1 MQAKSVNAGQGASW
15 FSCGWNLF
23 KKDYGTWFIMFLV
36 FIGIAIVLSFIP
48 FIGSLALSVITP
60 ALMAGFMYAASQMDH
75 GNSIEIGNL
84 FQGFK
89 DKERLN
95 KLLAL
100 GGLSLLASILLM
112 FVMFA
117 LVGGSAMMNA
127 NETGAV
133 DPQAMMSAGMG
144 ISMLLILLVA
154 LFVAMGF
161 LYATPLVMLDK
172 MAPVESIK
180 TSFSACLKNILPL
193 LVFGIVY
200 FLLAIV
206 AAIPI
211 FLGFLILIPVS
222 ILAMYCSY
230 KSIFH

>member
-23 KKDYGTWFIMFLV
+23 KNDFGTWFIMFLI
-36 FIGIAIVLSFIP
+36 FIGIAIVLSFVP
-48 FIGSLALSVITP
+48 FIGSLTLSVITP
-60 ALMAGFMYAASQMDH
+60 ALIAGFMYSASQMEQ
-75 GNSIEIGNL
+75 GNSIEVGNL

-89 DKERLN
+89 DKERMN

-112 FVMFA
+112 FVVAA
-117 LVGGSAMMNA
+117 LLGGSAMMNVD
-127 NETGAV
+127 ETGAV
-133 DPQAMMSAGMG
+133 DPQAMMTAGMG
-144 ISMLLILLVA
+144 ISMLLVLLVSM
-154 LFVAMGF
+154 FVAMGF
-161 LYATPLVMLDK
+161 LYATPLVMLDN
-172 MAPVESIK
+172 MAPVESVK
-180 TSFSACLKNILPL
+180 TSFSASLKNILPL

-206 AAIPI
+206 AAIPL

-222 ILAMYCSY
+222 MLAMYCSY

>member
-23 KKDYGTWFIMFLV
+23 KQDFGTWFIMFLI
-36 FIGIAIVLSFIP
+36 FIGIVIVLNFIP
-48 FIGSLALSVITP
+48 LIGPMALSVITP
-60 ALMAGFMYAASQMDH
+60 ALMAGFMYSASQMDQ
-75 GNSIEIGNL
+75 GNSVEIAYL

-89 DKERLN
+89 DKQRMN
-95 KLLAL
+95 KLLVL
-100 GGLSLLASILLM
+100 GGLSLLASIALM
-112 FVMFA
+112 LIMFS

-127 NETGAV
+127 SETGTI
-133 DPQAMMSAGMG
+133 DPQAMMSTGMG
-144 ISMLLILLVA
+144 ISMLLILLAA
-154 LFVAMGF
+154 LFVTMGF
-161 LYATPLVMLDK
+161 IYAAPLVMLDN
-172 MAPVESIK
+172 MTPVDSIK

>member
-15 FSCGWNLF
+15 FGCGWGLF
-23 KKDYGTWFIMFLV
+23 KQDFGTWFVMFLIFV
-36 FIGIAIVLSFIP
+36 GIAIVLSVIP
-48 FIGSLALSVITP
+48 FIGSLALSIITP
-60 ALMAGFMYAASQMDH
+60 ALMAGFMYAASQMDQ

-89 DKERLN
+89 DKKRMN

-112 FVMFA
+112 AIMFTM
-117 LVGGSAMMNA
+117 LGGSAMMNVTD
-127 NETGAV
+127 EGAV

-154 LFVAMGF
+154 LFVGMGF
-161 LYATPLVMLDK
+161 LYATPLVMLDD
-172 MAPVESIK
+172 MAPIESIK
-180 TSFSACLKNILPL
+180 TSFSACLTNILPL

-200 FLLAIV
+200 ILLAIV

-211 FLGFLILIPVS
+211 LLGFLILIPVS

>member
-23 KKDYGTWFIMFLV
+23 KKDFGTWFIMFLI

-60 ALMAGFMYAASQMDH
+60 ALIAGFMYSASQMEQ
-75 GNSIEIGNL
+75 GNSIEIGSL

-112 FVMFA
+112 FVMFG
-117 LVGGSAMMNA
+117 LVGGSAVMNTS
-127 NETGAV
+127 ETGAV

-144 ISMLLILLVA
+144 ISMLLVLLVA
-154 LFVAMGF
+154 LFVSMGF

-193 LVFGIVY
+193 LVFSVVY

>member
-23 KKDYGTWFIMFLV
+23 KQDYGTWFIMFLL

-48 FIGSLALSVITP
+48 FIGSLALMVISP
-60 ALMAGFMYAASQMDH
+60 ALMAGFMYAAAEMDQ
-75 GNSIEIGNL
+75 GNTIEIGYL
-84 FQGFK
+84 FQGFR
-89 DKERLN
+89 DKGRMN
-95 KLLAL
+95 KLLTL
-100 GGLSLLASILLM
+100 GVLYLLVQILLM
-112 FVMFA
+112 VITFA
-117 LVGGSAMMNA
+117 LVGGNMM
-127 NETGAV
+127 TGV
-133 DPQAMMSAGMG
+133 GESGEFDPQTMMSGGMM
-144 ISMLLILLVA
+144 ISMLLIFLVA
-154 LFVAMGF
+154 LFIAMGF
-161 LYATPLVMLDK
+161 LYAAPLVMLDNV
-172 MAPVESIK
+172 APVESVK
-180 TSFSACLKNILPL
+180 TSFSACLKNILAL

-222 ILAMYCSY
+222 IVAMYCSY

>member
-1 MQAKSVNAGQGASW
+1 MQAKSVSAGQGASW

-23 KKDYGTWFIMFLV
+23 KQDFGTWFIMFLV

-60 ALMAGFMYAASQMDH
+60 ALIAGFMYSASQMEQ
-75 GNSIEIGNL
+75 GKSIEIGNL

-89 DKERLN
+89 DKERMN

-112 FVMFA
+112 FVMAA
-117 LVGGSAMMNA
+117 LVGGSAMTNVY
-127 NETGAV
+127 ETGTV
-133 DPQAMMSAGMG
+133 DPQAMMSVGMG
-144 ISMLLILLVA
+144 ISMLLVLLVSM
-154 LFVAMGF
+154 FVAMGF
-161 LYATPLVMLDK
+161 LYATPLIMLDN
-172 MAPVESIK
+172 MAPIESVK
-180 TSFSACLKNILPL
+180 TSFSASLKNILPL
-193 LVFGIVY
+193 LVFGVVY

-211 FLGFLILIPVS
+211 FLGFLVLLPVS
-222 ILAMYCSY
+222 MLAMYCSY

>member
-1 MQAKSVNAGQGASW
+1 MQAKNVNAGQGASW

-23 KKDYGTWFIMFLV
+23 KKDFGTWFIMFLI
-36 FIGIAIVLSFIP
+36 FIAIAIVLSLIP

-60 ALMAGFMYAASQMDH
+60 VLIAGFMYSANKMEQGD
-75 GNSIEIGNL
+75 SIETGDL

-89 DKERLN
+89 DKERMN
-95 KLLAL
+95 KLLIL

-112 FVMFA
+112 VIMFA
-117 LVGGSAMMNA
+117 LVGGSAVMNTS
-127 NETGAV
+127 ESGAV

-154 LFVAMGF
+154 LFVSMGF
-161 LYATPLVMLDK
+161 FYATPLVMLDNI
-172 MAPVESIK
+172 APIESVKI
-180 TSFSACLKNILPL
+180 SFSACLNNILPL

-222 ILAMYCSY
+222 ILAVYCSY

>member
-23 KKDYGTWFIMFLV
+23 KKDFGTWFIMFLI

-48 FIGSLALSVITP
+48 FIGTLALSVITP
-60 ALMAGFMYAASQMDH
+60 ALIAGFMYSSSQMDQ

-89 DKERLN
+89 DKDRMN
-95 KLLAL
+95 KLLTL

-117 LVGGSAMMNA
+117 LVGGSAMMSA
-127 NETGAV
+127 KETGAV

-144 ISMLLILLVA
+144 ISMLLILLVSM
-154 LFVAMGF
+154 VIAMGF

>member
-1 MQAKSVNAGQGASW
+1 MQVKSVNAGQGASW
-15 FSCGWNLF
+15 FSCAWNLF
-23 KKDYGTWFIMFLV
+23 KQDFGTWFIMFLI
-36 FIGIAIVLSFIP
+36 FIGIAIVLSVIP
-48 FIGSLALSVITP
+48 FIGSLALSIITP
-60 ALMAGFMYAASQMDH
+60 ALMAGFMYAASQLDQ
-75 GNSIEIGNL
+75 GNNVEIGNL

-89 DKERLN
+89 DKQRMN

-100 GGLSLLASILLM
+100 GGLTLLASILLM
-112 FVMFA
+112 FIMFA
-117 LVGGSAMMNA
+117 MLGGSAMMSVGG
-127 NETGAV
+127 EGAV

-154 LFVAMGF
+154 MFVAMGF
-161 LYATPLVMLDK
+161 FYATPLVMLDN

-193 LVFGIVY
+193 LVFGIIY

-211 FLGFLILIPVS
+211 LLGFLILIPVS